1 MKRTFGELVSVKDTV
16 IRKSQTDENGNNII
30 TELKLEGL
38 YLPIARQ
45 FGILDKNNPMYP
57 AGEEDLKKLEEV
69 KLSEEDKEKNNDSG
83 ELILPQCRICMTEIE
98 DMAIKTHCG
107 HYFDKD

>member
-1 MKRTFGELVSVKDTV
+1 
-16 IRKSQTDENGNNII
+16 
-30 TELKLEGL
+30 
-38 YLPIARQ
+38 
-45 FGILDKNNPMYP
+45 MYP

-83 ELILPQCRICMTEIE
+83 ELNLPQCRICMTEIE

-107 HYFDKD
+107 HYFDKDWLLPWLRIHNRCPIWKAVVAK